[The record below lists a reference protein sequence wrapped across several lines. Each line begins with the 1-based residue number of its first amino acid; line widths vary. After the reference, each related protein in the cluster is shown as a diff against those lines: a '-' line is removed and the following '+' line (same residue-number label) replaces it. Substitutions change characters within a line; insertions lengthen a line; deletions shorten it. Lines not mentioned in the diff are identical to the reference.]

1 MILLLFLLIKR
12 NYCFRLAQIFGWRRS
27 KYSIFSV
34 YFLKTFANFLHWD
47 TQLSWQFHIF
57 GWDTQFWYTKI
68 GNFHDNFMFLVKWC
82 HFYTT
87 EMCKFSDFKTLT
99 RHTVQRY
106 VRVDNPASDFI
117 MSMFAAIK
125 SATTQFAVSSPRILE
140 ISNPWQFQYI
150 WHSDSNKRHLHWTD
164 LFFQFRY
171 IRSGLYSTFSPPWI
185 CCVWL

>member
-1 MILLLFLLIKR
+1 MRVTIMILLLFLLIKR

-34 YFLKTFANFLHWD
+34 YFLKTFTNFLHWD

-106 VRVDNPASDFI
+106 VWVDNLMSPYTIGGAAAMTVLKKMKHRKYIYVAPIRCGSGADNFLTAS
-117 MSMFAAIK
+117 
-125 SATTQFAVSSPRILE
+125 
-140 ISNPWQFQYI
+140 W
-150 WHSDSNKRHLHWTD
+150 
-164 LFFQFRY
+164 
-171 IRSGLYSTFSPPWI
+171 SG
-185 CCVWL
+185 